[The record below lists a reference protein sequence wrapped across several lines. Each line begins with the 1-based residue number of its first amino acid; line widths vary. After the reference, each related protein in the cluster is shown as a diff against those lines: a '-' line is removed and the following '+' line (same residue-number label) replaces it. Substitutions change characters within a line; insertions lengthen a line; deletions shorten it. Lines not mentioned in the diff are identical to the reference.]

1 MAYSTHETAGQDV
14 LKIKVLGA
22 SGSEV
27 GRHLCPAFAVDGKLL
42 LDAGTVGVSLN
53 INEEREIRTILLSH
67 AHFDHIKGIPF
78 LLDNL
83 VSRNT
88 GRSVTVM
95 GAREVIED
103 LRANIL
109 NDRIWPDFSRIPTPD
124 APVVRYAAIRPD
136 VREKVDGYGIA
147 AEKVSHTVCAYGYIL
162 EDAEGKVLAYT
173 GDTGPT
179 DLYWK
184 KMNQYRVDCLIVE
197 TSFPNRMEDE
207 SLRSGH
213 LTPSLL
219 RRELGKM
226 RTPPARIFLIHAK
239 PQYQP
244 EIEKEI
250 REIGRDGIRFLTAG
264 EVLEI

>member
-1 MAYSTHETAGQDV
+1 LRV
-14 LKIKVLGA
+14 KVLGA

-27 GRHLCPAFAVDGKLL
+27 AGHRCPAFAVDGKIL
-42 LDAGTVGVSLN
+42 LDAGTVGVSLT
-53 INEEREIRTILLSH
+53 ITEESEIRYILLSH

-88 GRSVTVM
+88 GCSVTVM
-95 GAREVIED
+95 SAREVIDD
-103 LRANIL
+103 LRGNIL

-124 APVVRYAAIRPD
+124 APAVRYAVIRPD
-136 VREKVDGYGIA
+136 ASVRIDGYSVT
-147 AEKVSHTVCAYGYIL
+147 AEKVSHTVIAYGYIL
-162 EDAEGKVLAYT
+162 EDAAGKVLAYT

-179 DLYWK
+179 DLFWK
-184 KMNQYRVDCLIVE
+184 KMNRFRVDCLIVE

-207 SLRSGH
+207 ALRSGH

-219 RRELGKM
+219 QREIGKM
-226 RTPPARIFLIHAK
+226 ANPPPGIFLMHGK

-244 EIEKEI
+244 EIEQEL
-250 REIGRDGIRFLTAG
+250 RGLGRVNIRFLKAG
-264 EVLEI
+264 EILEI

>member
-1 MAYSTHETAGQDV
+1 MAYSAHDTVRQDV

-27 GRHLCPAFAVDGKLL
+27 GGHLCPAFAVDGKLL

-53 INEEREIRTILLSH
+53 INEEKEIRYILLTH

-83 VSRNT
+83 VSRGT
-88 GRSVTVM
+88 HCSVTVM

-103 LRANIL
+103 LRAYIL

-124 APVVRYAAIRPD
+124 APVVRYAILRPD
-136 VREKVDGYGIA
+136 VTVTVDGYRIT
-147 AEKVSHTVCAYGYIL
+147 AEKVSHTVCAFGYIL
-162 EDAEGKVLAYT
+162 EDATGSVLAYT

-179 DLYWK
+179 DLFWK
-184 KMNQYRVDCLIVE
+184 KSNHFRVDCLIVE

-207 SLRSGH
+207 ALRSGH

-219 RRELGKM
+219 RREIGKM
-226 RTPPARIFLIHAK
+226 NRPPPKILLIHAK
-239 PQYQP
+239 PQYHP

-250 REIGRDGIRFLTAG
+250 RELGRDDIRFLKAG